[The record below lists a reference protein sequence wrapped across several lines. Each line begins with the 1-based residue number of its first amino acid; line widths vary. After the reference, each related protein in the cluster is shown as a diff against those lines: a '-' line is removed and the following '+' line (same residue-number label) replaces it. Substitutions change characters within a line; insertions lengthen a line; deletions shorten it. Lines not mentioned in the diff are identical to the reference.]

1 MSQSYYIMA
10 EETMKVASVWN
21 RRNKILLR
29 ELVVTDFKLRY
40 QGSVLGYLW
49 SILKPIFLFIILYIV
64 FDKFLR
70 LGRDIEHFP
79 VYLLVGIVLWNFFTE
94 ATVQGLQSIVSRGD
108 LIRKINFPKFI
119 IVVSGTISAFINLII
134 NTIVILVFCI
144 INSVSI
150 SAEALLIIPLIVEL
164 YVFSLAVAFF
174 LATLNVKYRDI
185 GYLWEIFLQAA
196 FYATPVIYPLQMV
209 VKQMP
214 WAASWLM
221 LNPVAQVV
229 QDVRKVLVT
238 QQTLQ
243 LYDLVSFPV
252 MLTPFVA
259 VIIVILLAVF
269 YFRSNQ
275 RYFAESV

>member
-1 MSQSYYIMA
+1 MA

-134 NTIVILVFCI
+134 NTIVILVFCV
-144 INSVSI
+144 INGVSI
-150 SAEALLIIPLIVEL
+150 SSEALLIIPLITEL

-221 LNPVAQVV
+221 LNPVAQVI

>member
-1 MSQSYYIMA
+1 MA

-134 NTIVILVFCI
+134 NTIVILVFCV
-144 INSVSI
+144 INNVSI
-150 SAEALLIIPLIVEL
+150 SAEALLIIPLIAEL
-164 YVFSLAVAFF
+164 YIFSLAVAFF